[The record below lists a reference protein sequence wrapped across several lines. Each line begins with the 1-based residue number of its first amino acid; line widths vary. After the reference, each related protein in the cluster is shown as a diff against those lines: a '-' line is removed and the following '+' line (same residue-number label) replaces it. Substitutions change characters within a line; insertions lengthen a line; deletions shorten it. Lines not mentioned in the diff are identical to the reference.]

1 MKRQMIFATAFSAAL
16 AVSVAAQTGTPPTGA
31 QTGSPQ
37 QERQSS
43 QQVTMTGCLQQ
54 ASSGVAGTAGAAT
67 TSSPEKQFVLANATP
82 AGSSAASGTAG
93 TSGTPGA
100 ASSSSMGNRY
110 RLVGGDRKD
119 LEKYLNSKVEIRG
132 TLEKSGYSA
141 PGAAATGAAPGTPEQ
156 SKADDKLPILHVTSV
171 KQIAESCA
179 GGN

>member
-16 AVSVAAQTGTPPTGA
+16 AVSAAAQTGTPQTGA
-31 QTGSPQ
+31 PQ

-54 ASSGVAGTAGAAT
+54 ASSGVAGTSGAAT
-67 TSSPEKQFVLANATP
+67 ASSSEKQFILANATP
-82 AGSSAASGTAG
+82 EGSSAASGTAG
-93 TSGTPGA
+93 TSGTAGA

-110 RLVGGDRKD
+110 RLVGGERKD

-141 PGAAATGAAPGTPEQ
+141 PGAAATAAAPGTPEQ

-171 KQIAESCA
+171 KQIAETCT

>member
-16 AVSVAAQTGTPPTGA
+16 AVSVAAQTGTPPAGA

-67 TSSPEKQFVLANATP
+67 ASSSEKQFVLANATP
-82 AGSSAASGTAG
+82 EGGAASATAG

-100 ASSSSMGNRY
+100 ASSSSMGNRF

-141 PGAAATGAAPGTPEQ
+141 PGAAATAAAPGTPEQ
-156 SKADDKLPILHVTSV
+156 SKADDKLPILRVTSV
-171 KQIAESCA
+171 KQIAETCA